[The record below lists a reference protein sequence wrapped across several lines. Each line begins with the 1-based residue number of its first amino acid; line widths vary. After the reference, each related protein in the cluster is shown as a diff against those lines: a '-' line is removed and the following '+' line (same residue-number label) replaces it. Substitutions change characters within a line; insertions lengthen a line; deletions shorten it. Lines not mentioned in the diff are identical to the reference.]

1 MEFSKLNK
9 INFVMM
15 VVNMGFKM
23 DVSTVRFKEA
33 GHASRISQVS
43 FRFVWDQF
51 VETEDSI
58 LN

>member
-43 FRFVWDQF
+43 FRFV
-51 VETEDSI
+51 
-58 LN
+58 